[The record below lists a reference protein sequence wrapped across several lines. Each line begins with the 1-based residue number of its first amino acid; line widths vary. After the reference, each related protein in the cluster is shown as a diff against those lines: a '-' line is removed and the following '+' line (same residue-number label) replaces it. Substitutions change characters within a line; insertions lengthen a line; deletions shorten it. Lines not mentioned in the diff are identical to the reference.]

1 MRVYPIQFE
10 NESFKLYHNSE
21 EWVLHDGEK
30 VVTWSKEAGALFDL
44 YGKEGA
50 TKLYGEIVNITE
62 FGKGDHAKDD
72 SVPQEVLALSKE
84 FSD

>member
-1 MRVYPIQFE
+1 MRVHPIQFN

-21 EWVLHDGEK
+21 EWVLYDGKK
-30 VVTWSKEAGALFDL
+30 VIAWSTEAGVLFDL

-50 TKLYGEIVNITE
+50 TKLYGEIVNVTE
-62 FGKGDHAKDD
+62 FGKGDHTE
-72 SVPQEVLALSKE
+72 SENVPKEVLILAEK

>member
-1 MRVYPIQFE
+1 MRVYPIQFN
-10 NESFKLYHNSE
+10 NESFTLYHNSE

-30 VVTWSKEAGALFDL
+30 VVTWSAEAGALFDL

-50 TKLYGEIVNITE
+50 TKLYGEIVNVTE
-62 FGKGDHAKDD
+62 FGKGDHTEDEN
-72 SVPQEVLALSKE
+72 VPQEVLTLAEK